1 VSSEGELVVI
11 APEGVANG
19 DTEVGAAGTLESVLS
34 SNLWL
39 FLDGFISSLLLS
51 LLYNLVPP
59 C

>member
-1 VSSEGELVVI
+1 MVI